1 MKTVDEH
8 LADIVRAVGP
18 LPARPFPLDEAHG
31 TVLAE
36 DVYAA
41 APVPGFDNSAMD
53 GYAVRR
59 ADVAAAS
66 RERPVTLPV
75 AADLAAGPGEP
86 PPLAPG
92 TAARIMTGAPVPP
105 GADAVVP
112 VEWTDGGTQMPAGVP
127 AGRTVRI
134 GQAPQP
140 GHNIRRAGEDLA
152 PGGLVL
158 PAGTLLGA
166 AQVGLLAA
174 AGRGGAT
181 THPRPRVAVL
191 STGSE
196 LVAAGRPLR
205 PGQIA
210 DSNSHALTAAARA
223 AGAVVHRVG
232 LVPDDAPLLLRMIE
246 EQLDRV
252 DALVTSGGVSVGA
265 YDIVRQ
271 VLTGLGTVAFER
283 VAMQPGMPQGFGVLR
298 GVPVFTLPGNPV
310 SALVS
315 FEVFVRPALR
325 RLRGLPAEPTGRL
338 QVEVGAPLRSPAGK
352 RSFLRVLVDRRDD
365 GTPLARPAGG
375 QGSHQLAA
383 LAAADALL
391 VVPEDVTDVA
401 PGMRLAALPIE
412 RS

>member
-1 MKTVDEH
+1 MRTVEEH
-8 LADIVRAVGP
+8 LAGILRAVGP

-31 TVLAE
+31 CVLAE
-36 DVYAA
+36 DVYAT
-41 APVPGFDNSAMD
+41 APLPGFDNSAMD

-59 ADVAAAS
+59 VDVATAS
-66 RERPVTLPV
+66 PERPVTLPV
-75 AADLAAGPGEP
+75 AADLGAGPGEP

-112 VEWTDGGTQMPAGVP
+112 VEWTDGGAQMPAGAP
-127 AGRTVRI
+127 AGGTVRI
-134 GQAPQP
+134 GQAPRP
-140 GHNIRRAGEDLA
+140 GHHVRRAGEDLA
-152 PGGLVL
+152 RGALVL
-158 PAGTLLGA
+158 PAGALLSA

-174 AGRGGAT
+174 AGRDTVAV
-181 THPRPRVAVL
+181 HPRPRVAVL

-196 LVAAGRPLR
+196 LVAAGRPLL
-205 PGQIA
+205 PGRVA
-210 DSNSHALTAAARA
+210 DSNGHALAAAARQ
-223 AGAVVHRVG
+223 AGALAHRVG
-232 LVPDDAPLLLRMIE
+232 PVPDDAPLLLRLVE

-265 YDIVRQ
+265 YDVVKQ
-271 VLTGLGTVAFER
+271 VLAGLGTVAFGR

-325 RLRGLPAEPTGRL
+325 RMRGLPAAPPGEG
-338 QVEVGAPLRSPAGK
+338 QVEVGAALRSPAGK
-352 RSFLRVLVDRRDD
+352 RSFLRVVVERHDD
-365 GTPLARPAGG
+365 GGLLARPAGG

-391 VVPEDVTDVA
+391 VVPEDVTDVVA
-401 PGMRLAALPIE
+401 GMRLAALPIG